1 MPGIDLAE
9 FAERI
14 RTLNAP
20 EQGMNYR
27 GAHSGERRYN
37 EFDGKEYYTRGEP
50 ATLTV
55 YGERAQLLYDLIRNC
70 AEIAAALSTPVAQGD
85 EVREALERID
95 KFVTDY
101 LSPWGSW
108 KTPWWEGEVSDEAAF
123 SDDNALK
130 HCANIARSAL
140 ATLTKGARDAG

>member
-1 MPGIDLAE
+1 MPGIDLAA

-55 YGERAQLLYDLIRNC
+55 YGDRAQLLYDLIRNC
-70 AEIAAALSTPVAQGD
+70 AEIADALSTPVAQGD
-85 EVREALERID
+85 EVRDALSTAFDIVDAAPELNMSNYDHSDVDALNSAMI
-95 KFVTDY
+95 
-101 LSPWGSW
+101 
-108 KTPWWEGEVSDEAAF
+108 EVHQF
-123 SDDNALK
+123 L
-130 HCANIARSAL
+130 R

>member
-55 YGERAQLLYDLIRNC
+55 YGDRAQLLYDLIRNC
-70 AEIAAALSTPVAQGD
+70 AEIADALSTPVAQGD
-85 EVREALERID
+85 EVREAAQAVL
-95 KFVTDY
+95 
-101 LSPWGSW
+101 
-108 KTPWWEGEVSDEAAF
+108 
-123 SDDNALK
+123 DNADRQGSRMCFGGGPNGEDIWIDHMEVDVAVLDVL
-130 HCANIARSAL
+130 R